1 MLQRWENMENSIF
14 FSIFCRKFDIFV
26 TKFYH
31 LFVMLMN
38 LIGFDIE
45 NLSYNWSIITYRNS
59 CTNSIWIFHCIK
71 LANGNGNGIFQ
82 ICANTLLEKKAK
94 KKLIQK
100 APKWNGN
107 EHTSVWARLNIK
119 IGNYFFEDTC
129 LCSHYFTNNHRQ
141 HIPFRISRWIF
152 WRSLGYNSVG
162 NGITLETLKAQRGS
176 IVDKRKKSWEEH
188 WDPSKIR
195 SWSLVLSSSAKLDE
209 WTKSVLWLWQ
219 QN

>member
-1 MLQRWENMENSIF
+1 MVWGHHTGSRSRVWNPALKALSFVQYKKQYWIWTKALRSVRVVRSTERRTERIWRRIF
-14 FSIFCRKFDIFV
+14 
-26 TKFYH
+26 
-31 LFVMLMN
+31 
-38 LIGFDIE
+38 
-45 NLSYNWSIITYRNS
+45 IIYGG
-59 CTNSIWIFHCIK
+59 WIF
-71 LANGNGNGIFQ
+71 
-82 ICANTLLEKKAK
+82 LEKKAK